1 MWACV
6 LFLCWKKWNE
16 LSKEMIIHSNL
27 YWKVVLQRPLTFDTF
42 ENCYQRNLLTNKIL
56 SKTLEIEFDKVT
68 GNGHWLNFD
77 CERAKV
83 IERNSK
89 VRRSDRFVQLHCRG
103 SDIIIT
109 MLEGFIYCQIKWV
122 LFPITKTI

>member
-1 MWACV
+1 MNIIWKSSVKSAKYMLYKIYQKWACV

-56 SKTLEIEFDKVT
+56 SKTLEIEFDKLQEMDIDLTLIVK
-68 GNGHWLNFD
+68 GP
-77 CERAKV
+77 
-83 IERNSK
+83 
-89 VRRSDRFVQLHCRG
+89 RSLRETQRSGGQTDSCNYIV
-103 SDIIIT
+103 
-109 MLEGFIYCQIKWV
+109 EV
-122 LFPITKTI
+122 LI